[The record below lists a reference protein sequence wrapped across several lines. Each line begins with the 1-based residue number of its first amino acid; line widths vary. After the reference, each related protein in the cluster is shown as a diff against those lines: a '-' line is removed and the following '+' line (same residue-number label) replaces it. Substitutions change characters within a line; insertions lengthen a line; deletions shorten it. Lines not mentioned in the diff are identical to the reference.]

1 MGWKNIIDSTA
12 LCPGSAAKNTQLQ
25 QHDLYFIHFR
35 KLCDIV
41 QSSMGTHTLSH
52 SHSLTHTR
60 KSSSRTG
67 WLDFCLQTLCI
78 ESQFRV
84 ESNLNWSGD
93 KTMSFIRGTV
103 VASWRSDPK
112 MKLSILLC
120 DILPQTAKA
129 SARHNSNNENRKQTR
144 TNQLTVIRE
153 YGKRRW
159 ERCDGGFRKH
169 YYAFIAFQTQT
180 GRHSDKKQIRTQPN
194 CYSRARTN
202 HFLCLHSFRV
212 NWLYPLPPFF
222 LVSLKLRSKKYPN
235 ERELF
240 DYSFIEMD

>member
-1 MGWKNIIDSTA
+1 MCKKRSCDQNTEYVNINNQNRPNYGGVNPLDLCKPYQHARFPTADLWTPLGWNNIIDSTA
-12 LCPGSAAKNTQLQ
+12 LCPESAAKNTQPQ

-93 KTMSFIRGTV
+93 KTMPFIRGTV
-103 VASWRSDPK
+103 VASWRS
-112 MKLSILLC
+112 ML
-120 DILPQTAKA
+120 
-129 SARHNSNNENRKQTR
+129 EN
-144 TNQLTVIRE
+144 
-153 YGKRRW
+153 
-159 ERCDGGFRKH
+159 KH
-169 YYAFIAFQTQT
+169 
-180 GRHSDKKQIRTQPN
+180 
-194 CYSRARTN
+194 
-202 HFLCLHSFRV
+202 
-212 NWLYPLPPFF
+212 PFF
-222 LVSLKLRSKKYPN
+222 VAGVRFGAGSCV
-235 ERELF
+235 F
-240 DYSFIEMD
+240 V